1 MTSHLHVQFIVDY
14 LHKRNIHHVV
24 VCPGSRSAPFIVALN
39 DYAAIKKYVIVDE
52 RSAAYFALGMAQQ
65 LRKPVV
71 VICTSGT
78 AVLNLAPALCEAYYQ
93 NLPLIAITADR
104 PEELLNTG
112 ENQTINQQNVFENF
126 IGMSIHFRPMKSA
139 NDFNQ
144 FLPLMDSCISS
155 QNGQSGFPS
164 HWNVEIA
171 EPLYDVAGEEL
182 PFYELEELNNNTLFD
197 LDDDYNVIMNEWPK
211 SRKIMLICGFAEF
224 SPKELL
230 LLKDLT
236 KQQNIVLI
244 SEHASNIPF
253 HQKAPWNTD
262 AMIALMASDEERN
275 YTPDLVVTFGRN
287 ILSKKLKQFL
297 RKNKP
302 KHHVHLS
309 PHYDSWNQFLMHKN
323 HHNCH
328 KSYENFFS
336 QLPFSFQADANFKI
350 RWGNLRLKAEQ
361 LTQQFIELAAFSDL
375 KVYETIFAHLPVST
389 NLQLGNSTPVRY
401 AQFFPLPKNTKVNAN
416 RGTSGIDGCLSTAA
430 GAAWVN
436 KRLTVAI
443 LGDISFFYDSNAL
456 WNNCLSPN
464 LRVIVINNG
473 GGNIFRLIDGPDTVK
488 GFENYFETQHQLS
501 AKHLA
506 EMFGL
511 HYYICK
517 TQKQLEDAL
526 PDFFQPK
533 KKAAILEVKT
543 NNETSAAVY
552 KQYFSFLKQQNT
564 KA

>member
-1 MTSHLHVQFIVDY
+1 MTSHLHVQFIADY
-14 LHKRNIHHVV
+14 LHKRGIHHVV
-24 VCPGSRSAPFIVALN
+24 ICPGSRSAPFVIALN
-39 DYAAIKKYVIVDE
+39 EYPTIKKYVIADE
-52 RSAAYFALGMAQQ
+52 RSAAYIALGMVQQ
-65 LRKPVV
+65 LRKPVA

-78 AVLNLAPALCEAYYQ
+78 ATLNLAPAICEAYYQ
-93 NLPLIAITADR
+93 SLPLIAITADR
-104 PEELLNTG
+104 PQHLLNNG
-112 ENQTINQQNVFENF
+112 DNQTIDQENIF
-126 IGMSIHFRPMKSA
+126 LNFVGNTISIHPMKSVD
-139 NDFNQ
+139 DFNQ
-144 FLPLMDSCISS
+144 ILPFLDSSHNP
-155 QNGQSGFPS
+155 QNNQPTTPS
-164 HWNVEIA
+164 HWNVHIP
-171 EPLYDVAGEEL
+171 EPLYEVAGEEL
-182 PFYELEELNNNTLFD
+182 PFYELNELNHDSLFD
-197 LDDDYNVIMNEWPK
+197 LSDGWGVLKTEWQK
-211 SRKIMLICGFAEF
+211 AKKIMLICGYAEL

-230 LLKDLT
+230 LIKDLT
-236 KQQNIVLI
+236 KQQNIVFI
-244 SEHASNIPF
+244 SEHASNVPF
-253 HQKAPWNTD
+253 HHKAPWNTD
-262 AMIALMASDEERN
+262 AMFSLMAANEEKD
-275 YTPDLVVTFGRN
+275 YTPDLVVTFGRH

-297 RKNKP
+297 RRNKP
-302 KHHVHLS
+302 KFHIHLS
-309 PHYDSWNQFLMHKN
+309 PQGEIWNQFLMEKN
-323 HHNCH
+323 FHPCH
-328 KSYENFFS
+328 RSYEIFFS

-350 RWGNLRLKAEQ
+350 RWSNLRQKAEQ
-361 LTQQFIELAAFSDL
+361 YTQQFNHKAVFSDL
-375 KVYETIFAHLPVST
+375 KVYEIIFAHLPTST

-416 RGTSGIDGCLSTAA
+416 RGTSGIDGCLSTAV
-430 GAAWVN
+430 GAALVN

-443 LGDISFFYDSNAL
+443 VGDISFFYDSNAL
-456 WNNCLSPN
+456 WNNHLSPN

-526 PDFFQPK
+526 PDFFQPQ

-543 NNETSAAVY
+543 NNQTSAAVY